1 MSDVEIKL
9 EDMSTV
15 VVVEDHGVDCSA
27 AIDEGIDETIEV
39 VLNGDDS
46 QTNTGV
52 EEVEDNCIK
61 TEVSDDN
68 ADKRS
73 TDPLSDNSIVSLPSP
88 GKVVNTRRDAWLYS
102 SSDSDKENI
111 DPKKRLV
118 SMLKRPVKDDY
129 VGGMPG
135 LLVDS
140 PVRVVEECKFV
151 LLSSPAFFKHNM

>member
-1 MSDVEIKL
+1 M
-9 EDMSTV
+9 
-15 VVVEDHGVDCSA
+15 
-27 AIDEGIDETIEV
+27 
-39 VLNGDDS
+39 
-46 QTNTGV
+46 
-52 EEVEDNCIK
+52 EDNCIK

-88 GKVVNTRRDAWLYS
+88 SKVVNTRRDAWLYS